1 MEALF
6 AVPRPP
12 PRTCR
17 NFNPRTAARAGDTN
31 ETSVGSL
38 DLSPALIRRCT
49 AVQDAEELADVVTS
63 ARGEGVGETSVA
75 VLSEPQCR
83 LLLRGALERGNE
95 TLARSI
101 FERMSSHAAP
111 ALQSPVTSFV
121 WPQATADT
129 AAELVIGL
137 CHALKVREAIQ
148 IIRSVR
154 ARGVPRAEEVAF
166 GVVVEYKGA
175 PLAVVPPQQG
185 VQRVADAYT
194 KYEYELFS
202 GRVIE
207 TSSESSVSVEEGI
220 FSALSRRLRTGSLP
234 RCRAVHT
241 ALIETPS
248 GRQRTFRFGT
258 ATPDLPFK
266 VGGRVTV
273 VCAPSVPASNGSSQG
288 SLKARVFPPTPPRT
302 LPGEPLSVT
311 DHSADTAGRTTTT
324 PLLRPPP
331 SASTS
336 SPTLFPPWL
345 IPAVVV
351 FAASDAATSLVDPIL
366 PFVVAGAITAG
377 AAGVVVG
384 NTFLIPR
391 LKQLPPRIVEI
402 QAARQ
407 KLLGRHASLEK
418 RVQEIVSEC
427 EEDATLL
434 AKLWQL
440 QAKMK
445 AVVAQEGTGYEHR
458 MQRVEEAREVVEG
471 RVTARLRG
479 IDAYA
484 RVLSMIEIELEME
497 SQLRATQVQG
507 IEAQILRLGEV
518 EELAEEWKLQ
528 AEAADEVERLLRSPA
543 PP

>member
-1 MEALF
+1 VEGLF
-6 AVPRPP
+6 ISRPLLRARRSVTPRP
-12 PRTCR
+12 RC
-17 NFNPRTAARAGDTN
+17 FGDT
-31 ETSVGSL
+31 TGAFAGSV
-38 DLSPALIRRCT
+38 DLPPALLRRCT
-49 AVQDAEELADVVTS
+49 AVQDAEELVDVVTS
-63 ARGEGVGETSVA
+63 AMEEGPDRRSQFGA
-75 VLSEPQCR
+75 LSEPQCR
-83 LLLRGALERGNE
+83 LLLRGALERGNVA
-95 TLARSI
+95 LARSI
-101 FERMSSHAAP
+101 FVRMSSHASPP
-111 ALQSPVTSFV
+111 AAQSSMTFLV

-137 CHALKVREAIQ
+137 CKALKVREAIE

-166 GVVVEYKGA
+166 GVVVEYEGA

-202 GRVIE
+202 GTVVE
-207 TSSESSVSVEEGI
+207 TSSESSVSVEEGL
-220 FSALSRRLRTGSLP
+220 FAALSRRLRAGSLP

-258 ATPDLPFK
+258 ASPDVPFK
-266 VGGRVTV
+266 VGSRVTV
-273 VCAPSVPASNGSSQG
+273 VCAPGPSDPGLQG
-288 SLKARVFPPTPPRT
+288 SFKTRFFPPTPPRT

-311 DHSADTAGRTTTT
+311 EHSTDIAGGATATTR
-324 PLLRPPP
+324 LLRPPP
-331 SASTS
+331 TPSAS
-336 SPTLFPPWL
+336 SPLLPPWL
-345 IPAVVV
+345 LPVVV
-351 FAASDAATSLVDPIL
+351 FLAASDAATSLVDPVL
-366 PFVVAGAITAG
+366 PYVVAGAFTAG
-377 AAGVVVG
+377 AAGVVAG

-391 LKQLPPRIVEI
+391 LKQLPPQIVDI
-402 QAARQ
+402 QATRQ

-418 RVQEIVSEC
+418 RVQEIVAEC

-434 AKLWQL
+434 ARLWQL

-445 AVVAQEGTGYEHR
+445 AVVAQQGAGYEHR
-458 MQRVEEAREVVEG
+458 MERVEEAREVVEG
-471 RVTARLRG
+471 RVAARLRG

-497 SQLRATQVQG
+497 SQLRATEVDG
-507 IEAQILRLGEV
+507 IEAQILRLSEV
-518 EELAEEWKLQ
+518 EELAAEWKLQ